1 MATLNIILAF
11 QVRANLKLLGT
22 RSTYSFSKEKY
33 ALVMILFFFELSYG
47 LRFVWDVLIY
57 SGSDNTSKGFG
68 YYLAFDMVGFVDS
81 LSFTALLLFH
91 RKNFRE

>member
-1 MATLNIILAF
+1 MFVCGNIKQLGNRITYEFKKERYTLAI
-11 QVRANLKLLGT
+11 
-22 RSTYSFSKEKY
+22 
-33 ALVMILFFFELSYG
+33 ILFFFELSYG